1 MWVDEGPFEQIKE
14 RTRPIVNKVSPVSE
28 GSLDL
33 ISDLIVV
40 EVYEKGDVFI
50 DRGKKNNKE
59 YFVYEGVC
67 RSFLLSP
74 EGEEVTIS
82 YFLEGGVLSPNL
94 TRTANQISHLN
105 FQALTKLT
113 VASLNADKFQQLMI
127 NHLDI
132 RGFGNGVLQ
141 NELLAKVEKEIALAS
156 LTGRERLIL
165 FREKYHFLE
174 NLISHVDIASYL
186 GITNISLSR
195 LRRELRE

>member
-1 MWVDEGPFEQIKE
+1 MNFEQIKE
-14 RTRPIVNKVSPVSE
+14 RTRPLINKVSPVSE

-33 ISDLIVV
+33 LSDLILV

-50 DRGKKNNKE
+50 DRGIKNNKE

-82 YFLEGGVLSPNL
+82 YFLEGSVLSPNK

-113 VASLNADKFQQLMI
+113 VASLDADKFEQLMI
-127 NHLDI
+127 KYIDI
-132 RGFGNGVLQ
+132 REFGNMVLQ
-141 NELLAKVEKEIALAS
+141 NELLAKVKKEIGLAS
-156 LTGRERLIL
+156 LNAKERLIL
-165 FREKYHFLE
+165 FREKHHFLE

-186 GITNISLSR
+186 GITNVSLSR
-195 LRRELRE
+195 LRKELMK

>member
-1 MWVDEGPFEQIKE
+1 MNFEQIKE
-14 RTRPIVNKVSPVSE
+14 RTRPLVNKVSPVSE

-33 ISDLIVV
+33 VSDLILV

-82 YFLEGGVLSPNL
+82 YFLEGSVLSPNK

-113 VASLNADKFQQLMI
+113 VASLNADKFEQLMI
-127 NHLDI
+127 NYIDV
-132 RGFGNGVLQ
+132 REFGNMVLR
-141 NELLAKVEKEIALAS
+141 NELLAKVEKEIGLAS
-156 LTGRERLIL
+156 LNAKERLIL

-195 LRRELRE
+195 LRKELMK

>member
-1 MWVDEGPFEQIKE
+1 MNFEQIKE
-14 RTRPIVNKVSPVSE
+14 RTRPLVNKVSPVSE
-28 GSLDL
+28 GSLEL
-33 ISDLIVV
+33 ISDLILV

-82 YFLEGGVLSPNL
+82 YFLEGSVLSPNK
-94 TRTANQISHLN
+94 TRTANQLSHLN

-113 VASLNADKFQQLMI
+113 VASLNADKFEQLMI
-127 NHLDI
+127 NHIDI
-132 RGFGNGVLQ
+132 REFGNMVLQ
-141 NELLAKVEKEIALAS
+141 NELLAKVEKEIGLAS
-156 LTGRERLIL
+156 LNAKERLIV
-165 FREKYHFLE
+165 FREKFHLLE

-195 LRRELRE
+195 LRKELMK

>member
-1 MWVDEGPFEQIKE
+1 MNFEQIKE
-14 RTRPIVNKVSPVSE
+14 RTRPLVNKVSPVSE

-33 ISDLIVV
+33 MSDLILV
-40 EVYEKGDVFI
+40 EVYEKGDMFI

-82 YFLEGGVLSPNL
+82 YFLEGGVLSPNK

-113 VASLNADKFQQLMI
+113 VASLNADKFEQLMI
-127 NHLDI
+127 NHIDI
-132 RGFGNGVLQ
+132 REFGNMVLQ
-141 NELLAKVEKEIALAS
+141 SELLAKVEKEIALAS
-156 LTGRERLIL
+156 LNAKERLIL

-195 LRRELRE
+195 LRKGLME

>member
-1 MWVDEGPFEQIKE
+1 MNFEQIKE
-14 RTRPIVNKVSPVSE
+14 RTRPLVNKVSPVSE

-33 ISDLIVV
+33 MSDLILV

-82 YFLEGGVLSPNL
+82 YFLEGSILSPNK

-105 FQALTKLT
+105 FQALTRLT
-113 VASLNADKFQQLMI
+113 VASLNADQFEQLMI
-127 NHLDI
+127 NHIDI
-132 RGFGNGVLQ
+132 REFGNMVLQ
-141 NELLAKVEKEIALAS
+141 NELLAKVEKEIGLAS
-156 LTGRERLIL
+156 LNAKERLIL
-165 FREKYHFLE
+165 FREKYHILE
-174 NLISHVDIASYL
+174 NLISHADIASYL

>member
-1 MWVDEGPFEQIKE
+1 MNFEQIKE
-14 RTRPIVNKVSPVSE
+14 RTSPIVNKVSHVSE

-33 ISDLIVV
+33 MSDLIVV

-82 YFLEGGVLSPNL
+82 YFLEGGVLSPNK

-105 FQALTKLT
+105 FQALTKVTL
-113 VASLNADKFQQLMI
+113 ASLNADKFEQLMI
-127 NHLDI
+127 NHIDI
-132 RGFGNGVLQ
+132 REFGNKVLQ

-156 LTGRERLIL
+156 LNAKERLIL

-195 LRRELRE
+195 IRKELMK

>member
-1 MWVDEGPFEQIKE
+1 MNFEQIKE
-14 RTRPIVNKVSPVSE
+14 RTRPLVNKVSPVSE

-33 ISDLIVV
+33 MSDLIVV
-40 EVYEKGDVFI
+40 EVYEKGDMFI
-50 DRGKKNNKE
+50 GRGKKNNKE

-82 YFLEGGVLSPNL
+82 YFLEGGVLSPNK

-113 VASLNADKFQQLMI
+113 VASLNADKFEQLMI
-127 NHLDI
+127 NHIDI
-132 RGFGNGVLQ
+132 REFGNMVLQ
-141 NELLAKVEKEIALAS
+141 SELLAKVEKEIALAS
-156 LTGRERLIL
+156 LNAKERLIL

-195 LRRELRE
+195 LRKGLME

>member
-1 MWVDEGPFEQIKE
+1 MNFEQIKE
-14 RTRPIVNKVSPVSE
+14 RTRPLVNKVSPVSE

-33 ISDLIVV
+33 MSDLILV

-82 YFLEGGVLSPNL
+82 YFLEGGVLSPNK

-113 VASLNADKFQQLMI
+113 VASLNADKFEQLMI
-127 NHLDI
+127 NYIDI
-132 RGFGNGVLQ
+132 REFGNMVLQ
-141 NELLAKVEKEIALAS
+141 IELLSKVEKEIGLAS
-156 LTGRERLIL
+156 LNAKERLIL

-195 LRRELRE
+195 LRKELMK

>member
-1 MWVDEGPFEQIKE
+1 MNFEQIKE
-14 RTRPIVNKVSPVSE
+14 RTRPLVNKVSPVSE

-33 ISDLIVV
+33 ISDLILV

-50 DRGKKNNKE
+50 DRGGKNNKE

-74 EGEEVTIS
+74 EGEEITIS
-82 YFLEGGVLSPNL
+82 YFLEGSVLSPNK

-113 VASLNADKFQQLMI
+113 VASLNADKFEQLMI
-127 NHLDI
+127 NHIDI
-132 RGFGNGVLQ
+132 REFGNMVLQ

-156 LTGRERLIL
+156 LNGRERLIL

-195 LRRELRE
+195 LRKELRK

>member
-1 MWVDEGPFEQIKE
+1 MNFEQIKE
-14 RTRPIVNKVSPVSE
+14 RTRPLINKVSPVSE

-33 ISDLIVV
+33 VNDLIVI

-50 DRGKKNNKE
+50 DRGKRNNKE
-59 YFVYEGVC
+59 YFVFEGVC

-74 EGEEVTIS
+74 EGEEITIS
-82 YFLEGGVLSPNL
+82 FFLEGSVLSPNK

-113 VASLNADKFQQLMI
+113 VASMNADKFEQLMI
-127 NHLDI
+127 NHIDI
-132 RGFGNGVLQ
+132 REFGNMVLQ
-141 NELLAKVEKEIALAS
+141 NELLAKVEKEIGLAS
-156 LTGRERLIL
+156 LNAKERLIL
-165 FREKYHFLE
+165 FRKKYHFLE

-195 LRRELRE
+195 LRKVLME

>member
-1 MWVDEGPFEQIKE
+1 MNFEQIKE
-14 RTRPIVNKVSPVSE
+14 RTKPLVNKVSPVSE

-33 ISDLIVV
+33 ISDLILV

-82 YFLEGGVLSPNL
+82 YFLEGSVLSPNK

-105 FQALTKLT
+105 FQALTRLT
-113 VASLNADKFQQLMI
+113 VASLNADKFEQLMI
-127 NHLDI
+127 NHIDI
-132 RGFGNGVLQ
+132 REFGNMVLQ
-141 NELLAKVEKEIALAS
+141 NELLAKVEKEIGLAS
-156 LTGRERLIL
+156 LNAKERLIL

-174 NLISHVDIASYL
+174 NLISHADIASYL

>member
-1 MWVDEGPFEQIKE
+1 MNFEQIKE
-14 RTRPIVNKVSPVSE
+14 RTRPLVNKVSPVSE

-33 ISDLIVV
+33 ISDLILV

-82 YFLEGGVLSPNL
+82 YFLEGSVLSPNK

-113 VASLNADKFQQLMI
+113 VASLNADKFEQLMI
-127 NHLDI
+127 NHIDI
-132 RGFGNGVLQ
+132 REFGNMVLQ

-156 LTGRERLIL
+156 LNAKERLLL

-195 LRRELRE
+195 LRKGLLE

>member
-1 MWVDEGPFEQIKE
+1 MNSEQIKE
-14 RTRPIVNKVSPVSE
+14 RTRPLINKVSPVSE

-33 ISDLIVV
+33 VNDLIEI
-40 EVYEKGDVFI
+40 EVYDKGDVFI
-50 DRGKKNNKE
+50 NRGKRNNKE
-59 YFVYEGVC
+59 YFVFEGVS

-82 YFLEGGVLSPNL
+82 YFLESSVLSPNK

-113 VASLNADKFQQLMI
+113 VASLNADKFEQLMI
-127 NHLDI
+127 NHMDI
-132 RGFGNGVLQ
+132 REFGNMVLQ
-141 NELLAKVEKEIALAS
+141 NELLAKVEKEIGLAS
-156 LTGRERLIL
+156 LNAKERLIL

-195 LRRELRE
+195 LRKGLME

>member
-1 MWVDEGPFEQIKE
+1 MNFEQIKE
-14 RTRPIVNKVSPVSE
+14 RTRPLVNKVSPVSE

-33 ISDLIVV
+33 MSDLIEI
-40 EVYEKGDVFI
+40 EVYEKGELFI
-50 DRGKKNNKE
+50 DKGKTNNKE

-82 YFLEGGVLSPNL
+82 YYLEGGVLSPNK
-94 TRTANQISHLN
+94 TRTANHISHLN

-113 VASLNADKFQQLMI
+113 VASLNADKFEQLMI
-127 NHLDI
+127 NYIDI
-132 RGFGNGVLQ
+132 REFGNTVLQ

-156 LTGRERLIL
+156 LNAKERLIL
-165 FREKYHFLE
+165 FREKYHSLE

-195 LRRELRE
+195 LRKGLMK

>member
-1 MWVDEGPFEQIKE
+1 MNFEQIKE
-14 RTRPIVNKVSPVSE
+14 RTRPLVNKVAPVSE

-33 ISDLIVV
+33 MSDLILV

-82 YFLEGGVLSPNL
+82 YFLEGSVLSPNK

-113 VASLNADKFQQLMI
+113 VASLNADKFEQLMI
-127 NHLDI
+127 NHIDI
-132 RGFGNGVLQ
+132 REFGNMVLQ
-141 NELLAKVEKEIALAS
+141 YELLAKVEKEIALAS
-156 LTGRERLIL
+156 LNARERLIL

-195 LRRELRE
+195 LRRGLME

>member
-1 MWVDEGPFEQIKE
+1 MNFEQIKE
-14 RTRPIVNKVSPVSE
+14 RTRPLVNKVSPVSE

-33 ISDLIVV
+33 ISDLILV

-50 DRGKKNNKE
+50 DRGRKNNKE

-82 YFLEGGVLSPNL
+82 YFPEGSVLSPNK

-105 FQALTKLT
+105 FQALTRLT
-113 VASLNADKFQQLMI
+113 VASLNADKFEQLMI
-127 NHLDI
+127 NHIDI
-132 RGFGNGVLQ
+132 REFGNMVLQ
-141 NELLAKVEKEIALAS
+141 NELLAKVEKEIGLAS
-156 LTGRERLIL
+156 LNAKERLIL

-195 LRRELRE
+195 LRKGLME

>member
-1 MWVDEGPFEQIKE
+1 MNFEQIKE
-14 RTRPIVNKVSPVSE
+14 RTRPLINKVSPVSE

-33 ISDLIVV
+33 LSDLILV

-50 DRGKKNNKE
+50 DRGIKNNKE

-82 YFLEGGVLSPNL
+82 YFLEGSVLSPNK

-113 VASLNADKFQQLMI
+113 VASLDADKFEQLMI
-127 NHLDI
+127 KYIDI
-132 RGFGNGVLQ
+132 REFGNMVLQ
-141 NELLAKVEKEIALAS
+141 NELLAKVEKEIGLAS
-156 LTGRERLIL
+156 LSAKERLIL
-165 FREKYHFLE
+165 FREKHHFLE

-186 GITNISLSR
+186 GITNVSLSR
-195 LRRELRE
+195 LRKELMK

>member
-1 MWVDEGPFEQIKE
+1 MNFEQIKE
-14 RTRPIVNKVSPVSE
+14 RTRPLVNKVSPVSE
-28 GSLDL
+28 GALDL
-33 ISDLIVV
+33 ISDLILV

-82 YFLEGGVLSPNL
+82 YFLEGGVLSPNK

-113 VASLNADKFQQLMI
+113 VASLNADKFEQLMI
-127 NHLDI
+127 NHIDI
-132 RGFGNGVLQ
+132 REFGNMVLQ
-141 NELLAKVEKEIALAS
+141 YELLAKVEKEIALAS
-156 LTGRERLIL
+156 LNGRERLIL

-174 NLISHVDIASYL
+174 NLISHADIASYL

>member
-1 MWVDEGPFEQIKE
+1 MNFEQIKE
-14 RTRPIVNKVSPVSE
+14 RTRPLINKVSSVSE

-33 ISDLIVV
+33 VNDLIVI

-50 DRGKKNNKE
+50 DRGKRNNKE
-59 YFVYEGVC
+59 YFVYEGIC

-82 YFLEGGVLSPNL
+82 YFLEGSVLSPNK

-113 VASLNADKFQQLMI
+113 VASLNADKFEQLMI
-127 NHLDI
+127 NHIDI
-132 RGFGNGVLQ
+132 REFGNMVLQ
-141 NELLAKVEKEIALAS
+141 NELLAKVKKEIGLAS
-156 LTGRERLIL
+156 LNAKERLIL
-165 FREKYHFLE
+165 FRKNHHFLE

-195 LRRELRE
+195 LRKELMK

>member
-1 MWVDEGPFEQIKE
+1 MNIDQIKE
-14 RTRPIVNKVSPVSE
+14 RTRPLVNKVSSLSE

-33 ISDLIVV
+33 MVDLIEV
-40 EVYEKGDVFI
+40 EVHEKGDVFI
-50 DRGKKNNKE
+50 DRGKRNNKE
-59 YFVYEGVC
+59 YFVYEGIC

-74 EGEEVTIS
+74 EGAEVTIS
-82 YFLEGGVLSPNL
+82 YFTEDSILSPNK

-113 VASLNADKFQQLMI
+113 VASMNADKFEQLMI

-132 RGFGNGVLQ
+132 REFGNMALQ
-141 NELLAKVEKEIALAS
+141 NELLAKVDKEIGLAS
-156 LTGRERLIL
+156 LNAKERLIQ
-165 FREKYHFLE
+165 FREKYHLLE

-195 LRRELRE
+195 LRKELML

>member
-1 MWVDEGPFEQIKE
+1 MNFEQIKE
-14 RTRPIVNKVSPVSE
+14 RTRPLVNKVSPVSE

-33 ISDLIVV
+33 ISDLILV

-82 YFLEGGVLSPNL
+82 YFLEGSVLSPNK

-105 FQALTKLT
+105 FQALTNVT
-113 VASLNADKFQQLMI
+113 VASLNADKFEQLMI
-127 NHLDI
+127 NHIDI
-132 RGFGNGVLQ
+132 REFGNMVLQ
-141 NELLAKVEKEIALAS
+141 YELLAKVEKEIALAS
-156 LTGRERLIL
+156 LNGRERLIL

-186 GITNISLSR
+186 GITNVSLSR
-195 LRRELRE
+195 LRKELMK

>member
-1 MWVDEGPFEQIKE
+1 MNFEQIKE
-14 RTRPIVNKVSPVSE
+14 RTRPIVNKVSLVSE

-33 ISDLIVV
+33 ISDLILV

-82 YFLEGGVLSPNL
+82 YFLEGSVLSPNK

-105 FQALTKLT
+105 FQALTRLT
-113 VASLNADKFQQLMI
+113 VASLNADKFEQLMI
-127 NHLDI
+127 NHIDI
-132 RGFGNGVLQ
+132 REFGNMVLQ
-141 NELLAKVEKEIALAS
+141 HELLAKVEKEIGLAS
-156 LTGRERLIL
+156 LNAKERLLL

-174 NLISHVDIASYL
+174 NLISHADIASYL

>member
-1 MWVDEGPFEQIKE
+1 MNFEQIKE
-14 RTRPIVNKVSPVSE
+14 RTRPLVNKVSPVSE

-33 ISDLIVV
+33 ISDLILV

-82 YFLEGGVLSPNL
+82 YFLEGSVLSPNK

-105 FQALTKLT
+105 FQALTRLT
-113 VASLNADKFQQLMI
+113 VASLNADKFEQLMI

-132 RGFGNGVLQ
+132 REFGNMVLQ
-141 NELLAKVEKEIALAS
+141 YELLAKVEKEIALAS
-156 LTGRERLIL
+156 LNGRERLIL

-174 NLISHVDIASYL
+174 NLISHADIASYL

>member
-1 MWVDEGPFEQIKE
+1 MNFEQIKE
-14 RTRPIVNKVSPVSE
+14 RTRPLVNKVSPVSE

-33 ISDLIVV
+33 MSDLIVV
-40 EVYEKGDVFI
+40 EVYEKGDMFI

-82 YFLEGGVLSPNL
+82 YFLEGDVLSPNK
-94 TRTANQISHLN
+94 TRTANQMSHLN

-113 VASLNADKFQQLMI
+113 VASLNADEFEQLMI
-127 NHLDI
+127 NHIDI
-132 RGFGNGVLQ
+132 REFGNTVLQ

-156 LTGRERLIL
+156 LNAKERLIL
-165 FREKYHFLE
+165 FREKYHSLE

-195 LRRELRE
+195 LRKGLMK

>member
-1 MWVDEGPFEQIKE
+1 MNFEQLKE
-14 RTRPIVNKVSPVSE
+14 RTRPLVNKVFPVSE

-33 ISDLIVV
+33 ISDLIAV

-50 DRGKKNNKE
+50 CRGKKNNKE

-67 RSFLLSP
+67 RSFLLNP

-82 YFLEGGVLSPNL
+82 YFLEGGVLSPNK

-105 FQALTKLT
+105 FQALTKVTL
-113 VASLNADKFQQLMI
+113 ASLNADKFEQLMI
-127 NHLDI
+127 NHIDI
-132 RGFGNGVLQ
+132 REFGNMVLQ
-141 NELLAKVEKEIALAS
+141 NELLTKVEKEIGLAS
-156 LTGRERLIL
+156 LNAKERLIL

-195 LRRELRE
+195 LRRGLLE

>member
-1 MWVDEGPFEQIKE
+1 MNFEQIQE
-14 RTRPIVNKVSPVSE
+14 RTRPFVNKVSSVSE

-40 EVYEKGDVFI
+40 EVHKKGDVFI
-50 DRGKKNNKE
+50 DKGKRNNKE

-74 EGEEVTIS
+74 EGDEVTIS
-82 YFLEGGVLSPNL
+82 YFLEGGVLSPNQ

-105 FQALTKLT
+105 YQALTKLT
-113 VASLNADKFQQLMI
+113 IASLNADKFEQLMI
-127 NHLDI
+127 DHLDI
-132 RGFGNGVLQ
+132 REFGNMVLQ
-141 NELLAKVEKEIALAS
+141 HELFAKVEKEIALAS
-156 LTGRERLIL
+156 LNARERLLL

-174 NLISHVDIASYL
+174 NLISHADIASYL

>member
-1 MWVDEGPFEQIKE
+1 MNLEQIKE

-28 GSLDL
+28 RSLEL
-33 ISDLIVV
+33 MSDLIIV

-67 RSFLLSP
+67 RSFLLNP

-82 YFLEGGVLSPNL
+82 YFLEGGVLSPNK

-105 FQALTKLT
+105 FQALTKVTL
-113 VASLNADKFQQLMI
+113 ASLNADKFEQLMI
-127 NHLDI
+127 NHIDI
-132 RGFGNGVLQ
+132 REFGNMVLQ

-156 LTGRERLIL
+156 LNGRERLLL
-165 FREKYHFLE
+165 FRKKYHFLE

-186 GITNISLSR
+186 GITNVSLSR
-195 LRRELRE
+195 LRKELME